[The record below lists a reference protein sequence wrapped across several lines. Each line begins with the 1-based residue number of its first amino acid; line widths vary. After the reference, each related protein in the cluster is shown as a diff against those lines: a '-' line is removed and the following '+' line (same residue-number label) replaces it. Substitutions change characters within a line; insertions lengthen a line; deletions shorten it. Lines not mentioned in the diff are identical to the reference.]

1 MEDKIFEPERI
12 LKLCRRLKSCTLS
25 DLVQFT
31 EEKEEIIQ
39 TCLLYLEQE
48 ELIQIQDDVI
58 TLCEKKSKKEI
69 EVKRLDLMFQYRTE
83 AEIEIIIKGFCL
95 EIPPQKLSYLINTGK
110 NCSAK
115 YYAIFRKM
123 IYERQFKLLLK
134 KFFNTPQIGRYRMFY
149 EKYAY
154 FYVYNNQVFVSDKLL
169 RANYEKN
176 FEKPEIREFKRMYSY
191 LARVESHNVN
201 ENYMYYRLA
210 EYIWRREKSF
220 EELYKDILGLIN
232 EQT

>member
-1 MEDKIFEPERI
+1 
-12 LKLCRRLKSCTLS
+12 
-25 DLVQFT
+25 
-31 EEKEEIIQ
+31 
-39 TCLLYLEQE
+39 
-48 ELIQIQDDVI
+48 
-58 TLCEKKSKKEI
+58 
-69 EVKRLDLMFQYRTE
+69 
-83 AEIEIIIKGFCL
+83 
-95 EIPPQKLSYLINTGK
+95 
-110 NCSAK
+110 
-115 YYAIFRKM
+115 
-123 IYERQFKLLLK
+123 
-134 KFFNTPQIGRYRMFY
+134 MFY

-169 RANYEKN
+169 RANYEKK

-210 EYIWRREKSF
+210 EYIWRRGKSF